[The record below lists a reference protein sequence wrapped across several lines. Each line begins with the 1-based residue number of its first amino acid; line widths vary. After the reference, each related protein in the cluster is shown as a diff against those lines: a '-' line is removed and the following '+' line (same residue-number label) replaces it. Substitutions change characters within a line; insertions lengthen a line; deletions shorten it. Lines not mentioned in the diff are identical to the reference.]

1 MHEAMSEPCD
11 HGCASATFTAMVPGV
26 RDAAIAAELATPDA
40 FDRGIAG
47 LERTAPGGGVF
58 CCTFFK
64 AVAAGKGDRG

>member
-1 MHEAMSEPCD
+1 MREPCGNG
-11 HGCASATFTAMVPGV
+11 HAVTTFTAMARAG